1 LDPDPKRIRNYPA
14 GLADKV
20 DPSRCDSITM
30 RVSTAVWEDSE
41 MKNMAWVAGLA
52 AAIIG
57 SSAAVAAPVANADPT
72 DDAYLHALTQGG
84 LSWDAG
90 SEQKMISVGHAV
102 CTDWSGGN
110 TLAQTVADVKN
121 SLGLSDGGTGTLLG
135 ATTASYCPQY
145 QSKLS

>member
-1 LDPDPKRIRNYPA
+1 MDPDPKRIRIYPA

-20 DPSRCDSITM
+20 DPSRCDSVTM

-110 TLAQTVADVKN
+110 TLAQTVADVK
-121 SLGLSDGGTGTLLG
+121 LAGLERWAPAL
-135 ATTASYCPQY
+135 C
-145 QSKLS
+145 